1 MEHLLTVKEA
11 AHYLNLKEVTIY
23 RLAQGGKVPAV
34 KVGGS
39 WRFKKELL
47 DEWFRRR
54 AKGSSRR
61 ILIVDD
67 DPAIRETLQP
77 ILTARG
83 YQVFEASDG
92 EQAIEAVKKWR
103 FDLILLDVILPGSS
117 SLEVFQV
124 IREQDSR
131 ALVVLIT
138 GYPDH
143 ALVGEALALGPV
155 MLMRKPFGV
164 KDMED
169 VLQVVFKE

>member
-11 AHYLNLKEVTIY
+11 ARYLNLKAVTIY

-47 DEWFRRR
+47 DEWFQRR
-54 AKGSSRR
+54 AKGPFRQ

-67 DPAIRETLQP
+67 DPAIRETLRR
-77 ILTARG
+77 ILMAKG

-92 EQAIEAVKKWR
+92 ERAIEAVKRHR
-103 FDLILLDVILPGSS
+103 FDLVLLDVILPGLS
-117 SLEVFQV
+117 SLKVFQV
-124 IREQDSR
+124 IREQDSKT
-131 ALVVLIT
+131 LVVLIT

-143 ALVGEALALGPV
+143 AQVAVALSLGPV

-164 KDMED
+164 KEIED
-169 VLQVVFKE
+169 VLQVVFKD

>member
-11 AHYLNLKEVTIY
+11 ARYLHLKEVTIY
-23 RLAQGGKVPAV
+23 RLAQRSKIPAV

-47 DEWFRRR
+47 DEWIRRR
-54 AKGSSRR
+54 ARGSFRQ

-67 DPAIRETLQP
+67 DPAIRAILTP
-77 ILTARG
+77 ILTAKG
-83 YQVFEASDG
+83 YQVSEASDG
-92 EQAIEAVKKWR
+92 ERAIEAVKKQR

-117 SLEVFQV
+117 GLEVFKA

-143 ALVGEALALGPV
+143 AQVAEALALGPV

-164 KDMED
+164 KELED
-169 VLQVVFKE
+169 VLQMVFKE